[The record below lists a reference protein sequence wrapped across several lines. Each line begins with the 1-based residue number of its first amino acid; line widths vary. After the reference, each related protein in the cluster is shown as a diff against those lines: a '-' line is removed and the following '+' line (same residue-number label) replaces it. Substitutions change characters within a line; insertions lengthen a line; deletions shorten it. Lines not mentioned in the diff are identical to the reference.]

1 MDGAKP
7 TMILPAATK
16 QMISKGLFDSGS
28 DKSDTSHK
36 ENSEMKMKQ
45 LMTVDSAIENL
56 KKTWKSLLPLVTES
70 STFGKVVCCHL
81 HDQNE

>member
-7 TMILPAATK
+7 IMILPAATK

-36 ENSEMKMKQ
+36 ENSENEDETTDDSGQCYRKPEENMEKFTASCDRKQ
-45 LMTVDSAIENL
+45 YI
-56 KKTWKSLLPLVTES
+56 WES
-70 STFGKVVCCHL
+70 GMLSFT
-81 HDQNE
+81 